1 MSNYASVFVRPFAV
15 GGIIVNKKQTT
26 LDAVLKNVLPMDDNR
41 TYKERRLNPL
51 YCFQDEAQGFIK
63 RNPRI
68 QIITSFDKT
77 EVALHSVLKNVLQ
90 TDDNRPY
97 KERRLNPLYC
107 FQDEAQGFIK
117 RIVRPEP
124 KPEPKKLIDETNLE
138 MSEKSYKA
146 SAQVIRD
153 YRWFE
158 QEKDINQDFLI
169 NFGDSKMV
177 APKKKNRTI
186 IC

>member
-1 MSNYASVFVRPFAV
+1 MSNYTSVFVRPFAV

-26 LDAVLKNVLPMDDNR
+26 IDAVLKNVLPR
-41 TYKERRLNPL
+41 
-51 YCFQDEAQGFIK
+51 
-63 RNPRI
+63 
-68 QIITSFDKT
+68 
-77 EVALHSVLKNVLQ
+77 
-90 TDDNRPY
+90 DDNRPY

-124 KPEPKKLIDETNLE
+124 KPKQEQPKKTEEQKPKKAIDETNLE
-138 MSEKSYKA
+138 MSEISYKA

-177 APKKKNRTI
+177 APKKKNRVI